1 MEAINEVLL
10 VGLQSVLIA
19 AIGYLTRRVVKWLN
33 EKGVTETLRKKKYL
47 VDIAVHAAEQ
57 LYKHA
62 DGAKKLNQ
70 ARTSALNLLQSNG
83 LDITSD
89 ELEAFIEDAV
99 QEMNRNVHKGLEG
112 TAEHKEVT
120 LDNVVIDKG
129 GLRSKGANK

>member
-1 MEAINEVLL
+1 METINEALL

-33 EKGVTETLRKKKYL
+33 EKGVTEKLHTKKEL

-62 DGAKKLNQ
+62 DGSEKLNK
-70 ARTSALNLLQSNG
+70 ARTTALSLMQSNG
-83 LDITSD
+83 LNITSD

-99 QEMNRNVHKGLEG
+99 EEMNRNVQKGLG
-112 TAEHKEVT
+112 TAEHKEFT
-120 LDNVVIDKG
+120 LDNVLIDKD